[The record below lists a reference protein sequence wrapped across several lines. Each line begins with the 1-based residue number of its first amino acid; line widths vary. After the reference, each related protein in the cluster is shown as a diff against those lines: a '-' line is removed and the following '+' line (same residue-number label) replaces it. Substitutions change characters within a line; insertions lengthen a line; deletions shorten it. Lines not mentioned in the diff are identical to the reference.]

1 MQPTRKAFQD
11 VGTREFVKLTH
22 EQKGDVITVLES
34 MAADVAGGDDD
45 LPADLF
51 ELRNRAA
58 HRRGDTERLGKDGPR
73 RLFVGRERHRTALCA
88 PVGPAK

>member
-11 VGTREFVKLTH
+11 VGTREPVKLTH

-51 ELRNRAA
+51 ELRN
-58 HRRGDTERLGKDGPR
+58 
-73 RLFVGRERHRTALCA
+73 ALRIDVA
-88 PVGPAK
+88 TPSV